1 MKHNN
6 SITIFCM
13 AILYQYTNPNIDIL
27 IKHIKILNTLKYKRA
42 HFTHH
47 EITLAEH
54 CERTLTLLTKFHFE
68 EIICITCVFHN
79 LLSRVSAPTSSCCTV
94 SNENTFR
101 I

>member
-27 IKHIKILNTLKYKRA
+27 SNTLKYKRA

-54 CERTLTLLTKFHFE
+54 RERTLTLLTKFHFE

-79 LLSRVSAPTSSCCTV
+79 LLSRVSAPTSSCCTF